1 MNDTT
6 TPTAAASFADSPFST
21 ADSAFSNIDCD
32 PDLSRPLPSTGP
44 ASQLW
49 VLAVGW
55 AWVRAVAVRLAE
67 RRSAPTRP

>member
-1 MNDTT
+1 MTNT
-6 TPTAAASFADSPFST
+6 TPPPAAASFVDSP
-21 ADSAFSNIDCD
+21 FSNIDCD

-49 VLAVGW
+49 VLTVAW

-67 RRSAPTRP
+67 RRSATTPL